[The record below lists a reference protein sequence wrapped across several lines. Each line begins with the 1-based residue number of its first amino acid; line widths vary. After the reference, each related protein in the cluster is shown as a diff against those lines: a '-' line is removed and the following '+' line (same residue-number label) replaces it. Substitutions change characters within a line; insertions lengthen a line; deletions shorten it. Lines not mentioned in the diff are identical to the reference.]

1 MSTPV
6 NESSSPPAGSEEMV
20 EVEMVENRLF
30 DDPEADI
37 ILRSRDDREFRVL
50 KVYIVKVSPVLRDL
64 IQSASNS
71 HDANATASLPSVRL
85 PDDGATLST
94 LLTFILPVLPLPPP
108 TIEQTMT
115 LLSAGQK
122 YKMGPV
128 LSHIRS
134 LLSSQN
140 PPFVR
145 PETAFQVYSLAQT
158 YGLREEA
165 LRAARSTLTFPFTL
179 EDLEGE
185 LGTIPGVYVRELW
198 KYHQSVR
205 AHLAHDLA
213 AFKTAS
219 IPHEEI
225 GQPCNNCTLPWLGEY
240 IDAIAET
247 PALFNINEFHMFLSR
262 HISHQ
267 HQQCGCA
274 NIPSEA
280 MHNIWVALSDVVQ
293 GSMTK
298 VSVEAFRDIMLR
310 VTIRMIL

>member
-6 NESSSPPAGSEEMV
+6 NEPSSPPAGSDSD
-20 EVEMVENRLF
+20 EVVENPLF

-37 ILRSRDDREFRVL
+37 ILRSCDHCEFRVL

-64 IQSASNS
+64 IQSQSALNS
-71 HDANATASLPSVRL
+71 HDTGTTATLPSIQL
-85 PDDGATLST
+85 PDNGATLSS
-94 LLTFILPVLPLPPP
+94 LLTFVLPMLPLPPS

-122 YKMGPV
+122 YQMGSV
-128 LSHIRS
+128 LSHIRTV
-134 LLSSQN
+134 LSSQD

-165 LRAARSTLTFPFTL
+165 LQAAHSTLTFSFTL

-185 LGTIPGVYVRELW
+185 LSTIPGVYIRELW

-205 AHLAHDLA
+205 AHLAQDLA

-219 IPHEEI
+219 VPHEEI
-225 GQPCNNCTLPWLGEY
+225 GQPCNSCTPPWLGEY

-247 PALFNINEFHMFLSR
+247 PALFNINEFHLFLSR
-262 HISHQ
+262 HINHQ
-267 HQQCGCA
+267 HGQCGCA
-274 NIPSEA
+274 NIPSKA
-280 MHNIWVALSDVVQ
+280 MHNFWVALSNVVH

-298 VSVEAFRDIMLR
+298 VSVEVFRR
-310 VTIRMIL
+310 YHVTSYN